1 MIPSVKYFRVYTKEN
16 LLGAWF
22 WLILYLGELLFVDVL
37 ELGGRNDLLL
47 QEVKLQLR
55 ILNVGS
61 EPEECFNL
69 RKLFPLLNK

>member
-1 MIPSVKYFRVYTKEN
+1 MIPSVKYFTVYTKAN

-22 WLILYLGELLFVDVL
+22 WLMLYLGELLFVDVL
-37 ELGGRNDLLL
+37 ELGGRGDLLL

-61 EPEECFNL
+61 EPEECFNM
-69 RKLFPLLNK
+69 RKLFLLLNK